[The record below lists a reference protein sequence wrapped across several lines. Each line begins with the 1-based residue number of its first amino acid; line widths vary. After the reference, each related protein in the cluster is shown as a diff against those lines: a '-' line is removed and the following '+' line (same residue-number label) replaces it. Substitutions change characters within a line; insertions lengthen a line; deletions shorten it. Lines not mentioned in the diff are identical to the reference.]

1 MASSTSVKRESSPQE
16 TNDTFYHINQTT
28 VSDLDFHL
36 RKAILAYEHLCQEI
50 CQNEATANEAS
61 NLGRENALLQAT
73 SNDQRG
79 QPNSAGDDNSYA
91 STRYEGLCDDSQ
103 ERSTDRFSR
112 DFNDLMLVQYR
123 NEIIQQ
129 DRVIE
134 TKDAEIRRLV
144 EIEAGLQSKLSW
156 LQRHSQFDPE
166 VRSVHKET
174 DVVTRPGKELL
185 QKEEEDVRREAV
197 SLANEEVRT
206 NHDGER
212 SALTINRNKNKKAH
226 RRARKLKQRKRARA
240 KRKAGDPFA
249 VLSL

>member
-1 MASSTSVKRESSPQE
+1 
-16 TNDTFYHINQTT
+16 
-28 VSDLDFHL
+28 
-36 RKAILAYEHLCQEI
+36 LAYEQLCQEI

-61 NLGRENALLQAT
+61 NLRRENALLQAT
-73 SNDQRG
+73 INDQLG
-79 QPNSAGDDNSYA
+79 QHNSAGDGKPYA
-91 STRYEGLCDDSQ
+91 STCYEGLCDDSQ
-103 ERSTDRFSR
+103 ERSTDSFSR

-240 KRKAGDPFA
+240 KRKAEDPFA